1 MDEAQG
7 LYKDLQQI
15 YILQQSDALLAKKK
29 HISIETCNRSKRLD
43 SDSSILSASQT
54 TDTRSFI
61 ASSTEHLDERTNSNA
76 SLLSLPIELEDTTNT
91 NTN

>member
-15 YILQQSDALLAKKK
+15 YILQQTDGLLVKKK
-29 HISIETCNRSKRLD
+29 HISTEICNRSKRLN

-54 TDTRSFI
+54 IDTRS
-61 ASSTEHLDERTNSNA
+61 STEYLDEQTNSNA
-76 SLLSLPIELEDTTNT
+76 SLLSLSIELEDITKTDTN
-91 NTN
+91 